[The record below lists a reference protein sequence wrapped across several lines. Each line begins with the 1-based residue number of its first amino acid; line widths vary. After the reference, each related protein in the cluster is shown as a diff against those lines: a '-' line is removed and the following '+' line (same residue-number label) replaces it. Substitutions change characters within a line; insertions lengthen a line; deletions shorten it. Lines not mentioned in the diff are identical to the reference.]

1 MPTLEELFSKYNIT
15 PSAGPTSGPR
25 TKLLAQADR
34 MLKELKGYTSESDM
48 NGTSSQYW
56 WAPQSVSGQRRVS
69 MRYGSK
75 IVENTSV
82 YVDNTIKAVT
92 DHITMLH
99 KIIEESDDA
108 TWASEEARRQKK

>member
-1 MPTLEELFSKYNIT
+1 MPTLDELFNKYSIT

-34 MLKELKGYTSESDM
+34 MLKELKESTSENDM
-48 NGTSSQYW
+48 DGTSSQYW

-69 MRYGSK
+69 MRYGGK

-82 YVDNTIKAVT
+82 YVDNSLKAIT
-92 DHITMLH
+92 DHITVLR
-99 KIIEESDDA
+99 KII
-108 TWASEEARRQKK
+108 

>member
-1 MPTLEELFSKYNIT
+1 MPTLDELFNKYSIT

-34 MLKELKGYTSESDM
+34 MLKKLKESTSENDM
-48 NGTSSQYW
+48 DGTSSQYW

-69 MRYGSK
+69 MRYGGK

-82 YVDNTIKAVT
+82 YVDNSLKAIT
-92 DHITMLH
+92 DHITVLR

>member
-48 NGTSSQYW
+48 NGTSSQ
-56 WAPQSVSGQRRVS
+56 
-69 MRYGSK
+69 
-75 IVENTSV
+75 
-82 YVDNTIKAVT
+82 
-92 DHITMLH
+92 
-99 KIIEESDDA
+99 
-108 TWASEEARRQKK
+108 

>member
-1 MPTLEELFSKYNIT
+1 MPTLDELFNKYSIT

-34 MLKELKGYTSESDM
+34 MLKELKECTSENDM
-48 NGTSSQYW
+48 DGTSSQYW

-69 MRYGSK
+69 MRYGGK

-82 YVDNTIKAVT
+82 YVDNSLKAIT
-92 DHITMLH
+92 DHITVLR

>member
-1 MPTLEELFSKYNIT
+1 MPTLDELFNKYSIT

-34 MLKELKGYTSESDM
+34 MLKELKESTSENDM
-48 NGTSSQYW
+48 DGTSSQYW

-69 MRYGSK
+69 MRYGGK

-82 YVDNTIKAVT
+82 YVDNSLKAIT
-92 DHITMLH
+92 DHITVLR

>member
-34 MLKELKGYTSESDM
+34 MLKELKESTSENSMD
-48 NGTSSQYW
+48 GTSSQYW

-69 MRYGSK
+69 MRYGGK

-82 YVDNTIKAVT
+82 YVDNSLKAIT
-92 DHITMLH
+92 DHITVLR